1 MRLGWIRLRWPTS
14 AAVSAL
20 SRRTGSASPP
30 RPVTQPKPSLA
41 ALSSYSRA
49 MLVCNIGLPIA
60 DELVQ
65 GGGVPGLDQLLAQIG
80 IGKHLCQFRQNLQ
93 MLFGSLLRYQQH
105 EQQLDRLAV
114 GGVEGYRGGEAHE
127 RRHCFAQSFDP
138 AVWNGHA

>member
-14 AAVSAL
+14 AAASAL
-20 SRRTGSASPP
+20 SRRTDSASPP

-49 MLVCNIGLPIA
+49 MLVCNIWLPIT

-65 GGGVPGLDQLLAQIG
+65 AAGVSGLDQLFAQIG
-80 IGKHLCQFRQNLQ
+80 VGKHLRQFRQNLQ

-105 EQQLDRLAV
+105 EQQLDRPAV
-114 GGVEGYRGGEAHE
+114 GGVKGYRRAEA
-127 RRHCFAQSFDP
+127 
-138 AVWNGHA
+138 